1 VLKETQ
7 TPYLDW
13 KQNPASRGFHR
24 FNRWRGNPRADW
36 AELFALFVFGEGWL
50 WFDPGGMG
58 FGGGVLGGFDLLFGI
73 AIVGGR
79 GLR

>member
-13 KQNPASRGFHR
+13 KENPARRGFHR

-36 AELFALFVFGEGWL
+36 AELFALFVFGVWWWGL
-50 WFDPGGMG
+50 VVG

-79 GLR
+79 GL